1 MQLIKTKFPLKGIA
15 ESRIGG
21 RSENQDNYGFC
32 DTAIGTVVVVCDGM
46 GGMQGGRVASMI
58 AVKSILEF
66 IASVPK
72 DADPGDALNNAIRK
86 AHADVIQTG
95 HDNPELYGMGTT
107 VTAAVFSKECATVA
121 HVGDSRIYQLRGR
134 SKVFRTFDHSMVF
147 EMVRNGVLSEEQARL
162 SDQSNVILKA
172 LGIYGEVV
180 PDICKLPYR
189 KGDRFILC
197 TDGFW
202 GSMPEKE
209 FLAGLAAKEVGH
221 VLERTAN
228 RVEEIGRT
236 KGGSYDNLTAA
247 IVEMQCNSQ
256 MKVPSKP
263 FVKWTVIAAAALVVV
278 SVFLYVLLTRPD
290 SAATGKTQ
298 VEQADASG
306 ADGIVSP
313 SEAARSG
320 PGADEPA
327 VPKTATSAEDKEP
340 DSAEQSVGGE
350 GASPKEES
358 TTDTAA
364 QDPRLFVMP
373 KTGSQDTKA
382 DNKK

>member
-1 MQLIKTKFPLKGIA
+1 MELIKTNFPLKGIA

-21 RSENQDNYGFC
+21 RSENQDNYGYC

-46 GGMQGGRVASMI
+46 GGIQGGRVASMI

-162 SDQSNVILKA
+162 SDQSNIILKA
-172 LGIYGEVV
+172 LGIYGEIV

-202 GSMPEKE
+202 GSMPEKA
-209 FLAGLAAKEVGH
+209 FIAGLAAKEVGH

-228 RVEEIGRT
+228 RVEEIGRR
-236 KGGSYDNLTAA
+236 KGGNYDNLTAA

-256 MKVPSKP
+256 LKAPSKP
-263 FVKWTVIAAAALVVV
+263 FVKWTLIAAAVLVVV
-278 SVFLYVLLTRPD
+278 GVLLYVLLTRPD
-290 SAATGKTQ
+290 SVAAEKK
-298 VEQADASG
+298 ADVRENVAG
-306 ADGIVSP
+306 ADGAGSP
-313 SEAARSG
+313 SESAAVE
-320 PGADEPA
+320 AEPEGTA
-327 VPKTATSAEDKEP
+327 VPETGTPAGKKDTDSGKQSARKRDALQKDGNEAEDT
-340 DSAEQSVGGE
+340 VRN
-350 GASPKEES
+350 
-358 TTDTAA
+358 
-364 QDPRLFVMP
+364 PRLFVMP
-373 KTGSQDTKA
+373 KTDSLDKET

>member
-1 MQLIKTKFPLKGIA
+1 
-15 ESRIGG
+15 
-21 RSENQDNYGFC
+21 
-32 DTAIGTVVVVCDGM
+32 
-46 GGMQGGRVASMI
+46 MI

-162 SDQSNVILKA
+162 SDQSNIILKA
-172 LGIYGEVV
+172 LGIYGEIE

-202 GSMPEKE
+202 GSMPEKA
-209 FLAGLAAKEVGH
+209 FIAGLAAKEVGH

-228 RVEEIGRT
+228 RVEEIGRR
-236 KGGSYDNLTAA
+236 KGGNYDNLTAA

-256 MKVPSKP
+256 LKAPSKP
-263 FVKWTVIAAAALVVV
+263 FVKWTLIAAAVLVVV
-278 SVFLYVLLTRPD
+278 GVFLYVLLTRPD
-290 SAATGKTQ
+290 SVAAEKKADVREKVAGTDGAGSPLDSAAVETEPEGTAVLETGTPAGKKDPDFGKQ
-298 VEQADASG
+298 PARKRDALQK
-306 ADGIVSP
+306 DG
-313 SEAARSG
+313 
-320 PGADEPA
+320 D
-327 VPKTATSAEDKEP
+327 KAEDT
-340 DSAEQSVGGE
+340 VRN
-350 GASPKEES
+350 
-358 TTDTAA
+358 
-364 QDPRLFVMP
+364 PRLFVMP
-373 KTGSQDTKA
+373 KTDSLDKET
-382 DNKK
+382 DN

>member
-1 MQLIKTKFPLKGIA
+1 MELIKTKFPLKGIA

-32 DTAIGTVVVVCDGM
+32 DTAIGAVVVVCDGM

-107 VTAAVFSKECATVA
+107 VTAVIFSKECATVA

-202 GSMPEKE
+202 GSMPEKP
-209 FLAGLAAKEVGH
+209 FLAGLAVKEVGH

-228 RVEEIGRT
+228 LVEEIGRK

-247 IVEMQCNSQ
+247 IVEVQCNSQ
-256 MKVPSKP
+256 MKAPSKH
-263 FVKWTVIAAAALVVV
+263 FVKWMVIAVAALVVIG
-278 SVFLYVLLTRPD
+278 VFLYVLQTRPD
-290 SAATGKTQ
+290 SGTTEKKMDMQENIGGPK
-298 VEQADASG
+298 ADVSLSEAEESG
-306 ADGIVSP
+306 ADPDRSVAP
-313 SEAARSG
+313 AAG
-320 PGADEPA
+320 NTAEEKADF
-327 VPKTATSAEDKEP
+327 
-340 DSAEQSVGGE
+340 AEQTDGE
-350 GASPKEES
+350 VRPSTGSES
-358 TTDTAA
+358 QMDAA
-364 QDPRLFVMP
+364 KDPRLFAMP
-373 KTGSQDTKA
+373 KAESQEKEEG
-382 DNKK
+382 NKK